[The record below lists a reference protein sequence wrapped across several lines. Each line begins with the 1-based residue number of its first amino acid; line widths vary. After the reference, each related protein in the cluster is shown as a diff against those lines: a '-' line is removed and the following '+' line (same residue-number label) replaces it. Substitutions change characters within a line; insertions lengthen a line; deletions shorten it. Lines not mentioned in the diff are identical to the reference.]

1 MGFLD
6 NVKKGASKAA
16 SDAGRA
22 AKVGQAQMKVKS
34 LNGDIEGVKKEMGVV
49 TYDLIDKGE
58 LSNSAFD
65 EHIAKIRAIQAQIV
79 EKEAEIAA
87 LKAEAAAP
95 AASES
100 DASEQ

>member
-65 EHIAKIRAIQAQIV
+65 EHIARIRAIQAQIA
-79 EKEAEIAA
+79 EKEAEIVA

-95 AASES
+95 ADS